1 MGLFEVEANAFCFG
15 TSFSVLLV
23 VLDQRPLSVED
34 FYWSWKCS
42 SRGEYILS
50 SEEECHS

>member
-1 MGLFEVEANAFCFG
+1 MLFVLEQVLVVE
-15 TSFSVLLV
+15 LLV

-34 FYWSWKCS
+34 YYWSWKCS